1 MPKSNP
7 ALNENENPKE
17 AEVYPEPIKKGSSG
31 LINSGV
37 KTIPQKAF
45 GDID

>member
-7 ALNENENPKE
+7 ALNENEKPKE
-17 AEVYPEPIKKGSSG
+17 AEVYLEPAEKGSSG
-31 LINSGV
+31 LVISGV

-45 GDID
+45 DDID